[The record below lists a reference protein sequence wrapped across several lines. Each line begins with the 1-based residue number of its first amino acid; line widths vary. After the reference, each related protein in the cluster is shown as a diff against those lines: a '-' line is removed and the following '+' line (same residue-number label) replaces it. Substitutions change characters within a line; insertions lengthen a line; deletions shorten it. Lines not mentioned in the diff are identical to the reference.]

1 MIHPANRGELRNV
14 QRKSWS
20 SLVLWGAALL
30 ALSPSGRASPNEVAA
45 VRAHGAIVLDGLL
58 EDATWADAPVLD
70 VFYEIFPGDHS
81 KPEVRTAVRF
91 AWDAENLYIAM
102 EADDPAPDS
111 IRQPFVRRDWV
122 RAGQDY
128 LQVYID
134 ALGTRR
140 GSQVFR
146 INARGNLTDGL
157 TNEATA
163 IEDDTPDFPFDV
175 ATQVTTRGWQA
186 EIRIPFSSLRFRN
199 DSDAPWAIL
208 AYRGRFRN
216 QNTQIASGPI
226 TRDANCWMC
235 FATTVT
241 GIHTPARQSALLV
254 TPQIAA
260 TAPHLHG
267 NPGLDVKWIPSAG
280 LVVDATINPDFSELE
295 ADAPQ
300 LSGNLRTVASLPE
313 KRAIFLESADL
324 LQTPM
329 PYVYTRSVADPQLG
343 IRATHRGDRTDATA
357 WVVRDEAGST
367 VFLPGPFGAGTREL
381 PRTDVALLRTR
392 WNLPHL
398 GLALDVSDRSG
409 SNYSNRVYGLDAAW
423 LPTGSDN
430 VLAQWLGSETHDPI
444 AGVADTA
451 TGGAWRIEWN
461 HGSARLPWLLRHE
474 RIDRGFRADNGYMPA
489 ADVEENYAKI
499 GPRFFDLGLF
509 NELQPFVEMADQR
522 VATTGATI
530 DRHVAPGIY
539 FQAPRNTFGTV
550 TWHYDER
557 VRATEASPLLR
568 TDFLRFDATVC
579 PTARWTRIRL
589 FGDIGHLM
597 DFDTGEVATGHA
609 LGAELKLRPH
619 DRIELLTTVTRESK
633 RMGEAATML
642 YYSST
647 ASSWRLEWLHHAD
660 ARRTLDE
667 SLSLV
672 FSHRPSWRQS
682 LFVGASTVRRADH
695 DEWRVFLKWSRTLSA
710 SRG

>member
-1 MIHPANRGELRNV
+1 MIHPAQSRELRTV
-14 QRKSWS
+14 RRKIWF
-20 SLVLWGAALL
+20 VFALL
-30 ALSPSGRASPNEVAA
+30 ACARVFANEVAA
-45 VRAHGAIVLDGLL
+45 VRAQGAIVLDGILD
-58 EDATWADAPVLD
+58 EATWRDAPVLD
-70 VFYEIFPGDHS
+70 EFYEIFPGDHS
-81 KPEVRTAVRF
+81 NPEVHTTARF

-102 EADDPAPDS
+102 EADDPVPAS

-128 LQVYID
+128 VQVYID

-157 TNEATA
+157 TNEATST
-163 IEDDTPDFPFDV
+163 EDDTPDFPFDV
-175 ATQVTTRGWQA
+175 ETKVTDRGWQA
-186 EIRIPFSSLRFRN
+186 ELRIPFSSLRFRN
-199 DSDAPWAIL
+199 DSDAPWAIM

-241 GIHTPARQSALLV
+241 GIHTPSRQSSLLV

-267 NPGLDVKWIPSAG
+267 EPGLDAKWIPSAG
-280 LVVDATINPDFSELE
+280 WVIDATINPDFSELE

-300 LSGNLRTVASLPE
+300 LTGNLRTVASLPE
-313 KRAIFLESADL
+313 KRAFFLESADL

-329 PYVYTRSVADPQLG
+329 PYVYTRSIADPQLG
-343 IRATHRGDRTDATA
+343 IRGTHRGDRTDATA

-381 PRTDVALLRTR
+381 PQTDVALLRTR
-392 WNLPHL
+392 WNLPQL
-398 GLALDVSDRSG
+398 GLALDVSDREG
-409 SNYSNRVYGLDAAW
+409 ADYSNRVYGVDAAW

-430 VLAQWLGSETHDPI
+430 VLAQWLGSETHDPL
-444 AGVADTA
+444 AGVADTEL
-451 TGGAWRIEWN
+451 GGAWQVEWN
-461 HGSARLPWLLRHE
+461 HGAARLPWLLRHE

-489 ADVEENYAKI
+489 ADVEENYAKT
-499 GPRFFDLGLF
+499 GLRFFDLGLF
-509 NELQPFVEMADQR
+509 NELQPFVEVEDQR

-530 DRHVAPGIY
+530 TRWAAPGVY

-550 TWHYDER
+550 TWHFDES
-557 VRATEASPLLR
+557 VRATEDSPLRR
-568 TDFLRFDATVC
+568 TNYLRFDATTC
-579 PTARWTRIRL
+579 PTARWARIRV
-589 FGDIGHLM
+589 FGDVGHLM
-597 DFDTGEVATGHA
+597 DFDSGEVVTGHA
-609 LGAELKLRPH
+609 LGAELRVRPH
-619 DRIELLTTVTRESK
+619 DRLELLTTFTHESK
-633 RMGEAATML
+633 RSGEAATML
-642 YYSST
+642 YYLST
-647 ASSWRLEWLHHAD
+647 ASIWRLEWLHHAD
-660 ARRTLDE
+660 TQRSLDQ

-682 LFVGASTVRRADH
+682 LFVGASTVRRAEH
-695 DEWRVFLKWSRTLSA
+695 DEWRLFLKWSRSFDK
-710 SRG
+710 S